1 LFVGY
6 GPDNQRL
13 DVSVKGDR
21 DPGYGSTSKMISE
34 SAIAL
39 IEDSAGVGGGV
50 MTPAAAFGVKFT
62 ERLASR
68 AGVSF
73 AVERG

>member
-1 LFVGY
+1 
-6 GPDNQRL
+6 
-13 DVSVKGDR
+13 VKGDR
-21 DPGYGSTSKMISE
+21 DPGYGSTSKMIGE

-39 IEDSAGVGGGV
+39 LEDCEGVGGGV

-73 AVERG
+73 AIERE